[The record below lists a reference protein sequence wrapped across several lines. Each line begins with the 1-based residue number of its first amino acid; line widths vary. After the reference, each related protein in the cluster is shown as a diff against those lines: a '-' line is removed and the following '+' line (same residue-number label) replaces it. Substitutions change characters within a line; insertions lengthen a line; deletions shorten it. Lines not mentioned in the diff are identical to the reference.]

1 MTSMLV
7 FAIAFAV
14 GCLSG
19 VVIALWPSR
28 GHADKPDRAAPFWRL
43 RDEESTTV
51 QRVVRR

>member
-19 VVIALWPSR
+19 VVIALLSARSR
-28 GHADKPDRAAPFWRL
+28 TGRPGHAPSIWPVDD
-43 RDEESTTV
+43 DESTTV
-51 QRVVRR
+51 QRLMRR

>member
-19 VVIALWPSR
+19 VVIALWLPRRRPARSHR
-28 GHADKPDRAAPFWRL
+28 TLSFWRL
-43 RDEESTTV
+43 PDEESATA
-51 QRVVRR
+51 QRVARR